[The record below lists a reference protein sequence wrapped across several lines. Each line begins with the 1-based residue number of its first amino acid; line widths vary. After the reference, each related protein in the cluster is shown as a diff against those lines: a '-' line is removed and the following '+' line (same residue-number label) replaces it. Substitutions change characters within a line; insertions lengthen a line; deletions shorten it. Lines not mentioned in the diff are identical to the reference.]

1 MQLLNQSVL
10 ASCLRAS
17 LCETA
22 STTCSL
28 YSSCAGLIQERPT
41 NTGTLLVKHPWF
53 GGKVLCVECS
63 CSGLAEARVP
73 REVACPSSSVFA
85 ASACFTHNV
94 YIHSRTFGFSLQSN
108 VVHAGCIPAYV
119 ATLALCVA
127 TLALCV
133 AILAL
138 CVATLALCVH
148 QQ

>member
-1 MQLLNQSVL
+1 MSAAVQVW
-10 ASCLRAS
+10 LRQE
-17 LCETA
+17 C
-22 STTCSL
+22 
-28 YSSCAGLIQERPT
+28 QERWHVPAVQF
-41 NTGTLLVKHPWF
+41 LQHQLVSH
-53 GGKVLCVECS
+53 
-63 CSGLAEARVP
+63 
-73 REVACPSSSVFA
+73 
-85 ASACFTHNV
+85 TM

>member
-73 REVACPSSSVFA
+73 RGVACPSSSVLQHQLV
-85 ASACFTHNV
+85 SHTM